1 MDDTHRQQATV
12 ELKRPD
18 KQVGQPTT
26 FCQQCDNEAEPCDM
40 GI

>member
-26 FCQQCDNEAEPCDM
+26 KSQQWNKETVWYSY
-40 GI
+40 